1 MGFLRIFLSLLI
13 NATSTLLI
21 LYCILSWFMSPDHPV
36 RQWLGSII
44 DPILNPIRSFMPGF
58 GMLDLSPI
66 ILMLILQFLQ
76 NFISRL

>member
-13 NATSTLLI
+13 NATSTVLI
-21 LYCILSWFMSPDHPV
+21 LYCILSWFMAPDHPI

-44 DPILNPIRSFMPGF
+44 DPILDPIRRIIPGI
-58 GMLDLSPI
+58 GMIDISPI

-76 NFISRL
+76 NFINRL

>member
-21 LYCILSWFMSPDHPV
+21 LYCILSWFIAPDHPI

-44 DPILNPIRSFMPGF
+44 DPMLNPIRSILPGF

>member
-13 NATSTLLI
+13 NATSTILI
-21 LYCILSWFMSPDHPV
+21 LYCILSWFMAPDHLI

-44 DPILNPIRSFMPGF
+44 DPILNPIRSIIPGI
-58 GMLDLSPI
+58 GMIDISPI

-76 NFISRL
+76 SFISRL

>member
-1 MGFLRIFLSLLI
+1 MGLLRIFLSLLI

-21 LYCILSWFMSPDHPV
+21 IYCILSWFMTPDHPI

-44 DPILNPIRSFMPGF
+44 DPFLDPIRRILPGF
-58 GMLDLSPI
+58 GMVDLSPI

-76 NFISRL
+76 NFINRL